1 MNNDNVLPLLK
12 ELFRNR
18 DMDAAVEKLYPL
30 IDKRRLQM
38 ILNGTEPFA
47 KNDVLLITSVAME
60 RTQSGSYRVE
70 PGAERVLEK
79 IRLAL
84 L

>member
-1 MNNDNVLPLLK
+1 MNKDNVLPLLK
-12 ELFRNR
+12 ELFQNR

-38 ILNGTEPFA
+38 ILNGTESFS
-47 KNDVLLITSVAME
+47 KNDVILITSVAME
-60 RTQSGSYRVE
+60 RLPNGSYRVE
-70 PGAERVLEK
+70 AGAESVLEK
-79 IRLAL
+79 IRLML